1 MSDLKFTTAGNIVP
15 LDLVYEL
22 RAIARTLPDI
32 VSIDTLRTIE
42 EGANRIEELETF
54 VEELETFVADAFEA
68 HSNLD
73 LDVEYIRASR

>member
-54 VEELETFVADAFEA
+54 VADAFEA

>member
-1 MSDLKFTTAGNIVP
+1 MTNDLKFTAAGIIVP

-42 EGANRIEELETF
+42 EGANRIEELEKF
-54 VEELETFVADAFEA
+54 VDDAFEA

-73 LDVEYIRASR
+73 LDVEYIRSSR